1 MFKIQKSNFNTF
13 LFRHK
18 SNDSGVS
25 DSLTRDLR
33 LIRKRKQEDLQ
44 NNGGQDLQLH
54 QTPTKLMRPLLPLAD
69 PNVLEESKTIGRNQ
83 HSTRLSEDNKIVS
96 RSQSLEE
103 KPLVSGK
110 YCTNLHALCFLNPN
124 FNKCGSENKIHRIIV

>member
-1 MFKIQKSNFNTF
+1 MF
-13 LFRHK
+13 LYRHK
-18 SNDSGVS
+18 SNDSCAS

-44 NNGGQDLQLH
+44 SNGGQDHQLH

-69 PNVLEESKTIGRNQ
+69 PNVLEENKIIGRSQ
-83 HSTRLSEDNKIVS
+83 ENKIIS

-103 KPLVSGK
+103 KPLVSHK
-110 YCTNLHALCFLNPN
+110 YVHMYCTLYVL
-124 FNKCGSENKIHRIIV
+124 

>member
-1 MFKIQKSNFNTF
+1 MF
-13 LFRHK
+13 LYRHK
-18 SNDSGVS
+18 SNDSCAS

-44 NNGGQDLQLH
+44 SNGGQDHQLH

-69 PNVLEESKTIGRNQ
+69 PNVLEENKIIGRSQ
-83 HSTRLSEDNKIVS
+83 DSKIIGRSQENKIIS

-103 KPLVSGK
+103 KPLVSHK
-110 YCTNLHALCFLNPN
+110 YVCT
-124 FNKCGSENKIHRIIV
+124 IRIYMLYVL